1 MKYLPIMSELFSS
14 DSVIFLLIGM
24 AVAFAIALV
33 IKSDKKRKVGMVA
46 SIIAYALCEV
56 VSNIPASFLV
66 AIIALFVGTIAIGCF
81 IGFGVAFVVSKI
93 KNKR

>member
-1 MKYLPIMSELFSS
+1 
-14 DSVIFLLIGM
+14 
-24 AVAFAIALV
+24 
-33 IKSDKKRKVGMVA
+33 MVA